1 MNNNVF
7 DLILKGIFAKNFSNI
22 EKQRKADLKNYL
34 HNLLVLNYLENNK
47 AIREKSNFNIKK
59 I

>member
-22 EKQRKADLKNYL
+22 EKPRKADLKNYL
-34 HNLLVLNYLENNK
+34 HNLLVLNYLENNT